1 MAISPVF
8 ESIKL
13 NKKQA
18 ELKDQ
23 VKVLST
29 LSLLSDDVRKILSC
43 SAFSVITDKTVL
55 NGKVKYG
62 GRVNFFI
69 SYLSTSGKIE
79 KIESA
84 TEFLG
89 ELAFGDLLEDD
100 DVRILT
106 KTEKVSADLTGTKV
120 TACAYIGV
128 VATVFSNA
136 TVSVLSGGDNLIIDS
151 KEVPFVKSL
160 GKKEAVMPV
169 EEQFEI
175 NAEIE
180 EVLYHRVSATITSVG
195 CGVGSIIVDGQTLF
209 SVIALQKNAKGNIIR
224 EDRVIPFRM
233 EIECEEAMPALSA
246 NAFVI
251 EKSFKTDVRVEEDTS
266 KSTITLYATL
276 SFVGEAF
283 VESSAVIVCDA
294 FSLDEHV
301 ELKPSCFPYYKVCDM
316 RSNREEIFTRHAI
329 EELPINSV
337 LCAVGEER
345 AEVLTSEI
353 IGGKI
358 KVNGLISARLY
369 FAGQDGDYFSTQ
381 TEAPFEVY
389 LEAPVS
395 EDANLTVVAKAEKA
409 RARVISSTEVEISL
423 EVYFNVYPCVN
434 GIINYVSEVN
444 SLGKK
449 EPDTHAISV
458 YIPTP
463 GEDLWGLAKRLNVA
477 PETLVET
484 NKELRFPLT
493 GDERIVIYRKK

>member
-128 VATVFSNA
+128 AATVFSNA

-151 KEVPFVKSL
+151 KVSLTAFVDYCNATEESDKAFALKRHLHSL
-160 GKKEAVMPV
+160 RAHCKE
-169 EEQFEI
+169 
-175 NAEIE
+175 
-180 EVLYHRVSATITSVG
+180 
-195 CGVGSIIVDGQTLF
+195 
-209 SVIALQKNAKGNIIR
+209 LQKKN
-224 EDRVIPFRM
+224 
-233 EIECEEAMPALSA
+233 
-246 NAFVI
+246 
-251 EKSFKTDVRVEEDTS
+251 
-266 KSTITLYATL
+266 Y
-276 SFVGEAF
+276 
-283 VESSAVIVCDA
+283 SSA
-294 FSLDEHV
+294 FQKH
-301 ELKPSCFPYYKVCDM
+301 
-316 RSNREEIFTRHAI
+316 T
-329 EELPINSV
+329 
-337 LCAVGEER
+337 
-345 AEVLTSEI
+345 
-353 IGGKI
+353 
-358 KVNGLISARLY
+358 ISITICCCL
-369 FAGQDGDYFSTQ
+369 S
-381 TEAPFEVY
+381 
-389 LEAPVS
+389 
-395 EDANLTVVAKAEKA
+395 
-409 RARVISSTEVEISL
+409 
-423 EVYFNVYPCVN
+423 
-434 GIINYVSEVN
+434 
-444 SLGKK
+444 
-449 EPDTHAISV
+449 
-458 YIPTP
+458 
-463 GEDLWGLAKRLNVA
+463 
-477 PETLVET
+477 
-484 NKELRFPLT
+484 
-493 GDERIVIYRKK
+493 